1 MSSCKNQQGGK
12 LKQKLY
18 KGHDLSPQEIKEIK
32 KDRRA
37 DAIADVLL
45 AGLVVIAGAI
55 ILAFLTEIL
64 M

>member
-1 MSSCKNQQGGK
+1 M
-12 LKQKLY
+12 KQKLY
-18 KGHDLSPQEIKEIK
+18 KGHDLSPQEIEEIK

-37 DAIADVLL
+37 DAIADALL

>member
-1 MSSCKNQQGGK
+1 MQNQQGGK

-18 KGHDLSPQEIKEIK
+18 EGHDLSPQEIKEIK